1 MTGAR
6 RLAWL
11 RGRSAE
17 RRAAWFL
24 RLKGFRILEIDYKTP
39 VGEIDL
45 VARRG
50 DLLALVEVKARPSL
64 EQARQAL
71 SARQRQRIVRAAEV
85 YLQRNPRLGKLNAR
99 FDVVLIAPGHWP
111 RHIADA
117 WQAVGMDR

>member
-1 MTGAR
+1 MTVTR

-17 RRAAWFL
+17 RRAAWYL
-24 RLKGFRILEIDYKTP
+24 RLKGYRVLEVDYRTP

-50 DLLALVEVKARPSL
+50 RVLALVEVKARPTL
-64 EQARQAL
+64 DQARHAIT
-71 SARQRQRIVRAAEV
+71 ARQRERITRAAEV

-111 RHIADA
+111 RHITDA
-117 WQAVGMDR
+117 WRAVGMDR